1 LIARSLS
8 SIPDEKQGFSRIRR
22 GAKTWRN
29 IQRYDAMQQS
39 RRPQRLEVQIQHEV
53 SLMISRDLKDPRV
66 GFVTVTGV
74 RLSPDLRHARVFV
87 SAMGTEKQ
95 RKESLEALNHAAG
108 WIRRELGQR
117 VRMKFLPDIIFDV
130 DTSQEYGERIDRLL
144 DDIRES

>member
-1 LIARSLS
+1 
-8 SIPDEKQGFSRIRR
+8 
-22 GAKTWRN
+22 
-29 IQRYDAMQQS
+29 
-39 RRPQRLEVQIQHEV
+39 
-53 SLMISRDLKDPRV
+53 MISRDLKDPRV